1 MLEVHHAVRY
11 ALRFTGSLLFT
22 HRSSG
27 FLLSQRECFCN
38 SAPSWCSFLHGLHK
52 AVCIIRLHKTGDY
65 SIQCFSGKA
74 LNSSS
79 SIKALSTPCD
89 DSYYQSY
96 ASYSHSQ
103 LNNALLCYLA
113 HTDPLQSM
121 PHDHHWFDPVLRQ
134 KPPDTVDLLSLS
146 YSYQTIYELQQQ
158 RYCFFQLQR
167 FLSIVYFFHLG
178 CQTTNAQGGATT
190 CATTRRQTLHRK
202 DAGDKS
208 KV

>member
-74 LNSSS
+74 LSKLNIHQSTFNPLRWQLLSELRQLQPLSAKQCSSVLFSSHGSTPINASRPPLIWPSSSSETTWYGCSPFSVLFIPNNLRVTATKVLFFSITTIPKHIYISSTLGADDQRTGWCDHMCYYEEANSSS
-79 SIKALSTPCD
+79 
-89 DSYYQSY
+89 
-96 ASYSHSQ
+96 
-103 LNNALLCYLA
+103 
-113 HTDPLQSM
+113 
-121 PHDHHWFDPVLRQ
+121 
-134 KPPDTVDLLSLS
+134 
-146 YSYQTIYELQQQ
+146 Q
-158 RYCFFQLQR
+158 RC
-167 FLSIVYFFHLG
+167 
-178 CQTTNAQGGATT
+178 
-190 CATTRRQTLHRK
+190 RR
-202 DAGDKS
+202 
-208 KV
+208 